1 MTAAQGN
8 PAVLMFGEV
17 NPDIVVT
24 AVPDLTFGQR
34 EDLTGRTTMTVGSSV
49 AISACGLARLGTPT
63 GLVGVIGD
71 DAFGAFMLQRLRER
85 RVLVD
90 RVRTVAG
97 GRTGSSVILVRRGDN
112 NDRHILTDR
121 GVMGDLR
128 AGDLDLQQASGVR
141 HLHVGSWFLH
151 TGAVADLPGALAE
164 ARKRG
169 ISTSVDPN
177 DDPAREWDSHL
188 PEGLRHADFFFCNES
203 EAMGVARVLGGGE
216 PATAHA
222 AAERILSHMSP
233 GGVVILKCGHR
244 GAYALSA
251 RATLHVAAPT
261 VTVQDTVGAG
271 DTLAAAFLH
280 AHLQGQ
286 DIAAALRLAV
296 AAGSLSTRLPGGVDG
311 QPTDA
316 EARDLAATL
325 TATTVPAGTAPA
337 AAVNPPVDPNEEM
350 RTRP

>member
-1 MTAAQGN
+1 MTAL
-8 PAVLMFGEV
+8 PEHPTVLMFGEV

-49 AISACGLARLGTPT
+49 AITACGLARLGTPT

-85 RVLVD
+85 QVLVD

-97 GRTGSSVILVRRGDN
+97 GRTGSSVILVRREDN

-121 GVMGDLR
+121 GVMGELR
-128 AGDLDLQQASGVR
+128 AGDLDLRQASGVR

-151 TGAVADLPGALAE
+151 TGAVADLPAALAA

-169 ISTSVDPN
+169 ITISIDPN

-188 PEGLRHADFFFCNES
+188 RKGCGTQTSSSATSPRHWASHES
-203 EAMGVARVLGGGE
+203 WAAVNRPPPMRLPSGSFP
-216 PATAHA
+216 PA
-222 AAERILSHMSP
+222 S

-251 RATLHVAAPT
+251 QATLHVAAPT
-261 VTVQDTVGAG
+261 VTVSRHGRGRRHPRGRVPPCTPAG
-271 DTLAAAFLH
+271 PGHRRSAAARRRRRQPLH
-280 AHLQGQ
+280 
-286 DIAAALRLAV
+286 
-296 AAGSLSTRLPGGVDG
+296 P
-311 QPTDA
+311 
-316 EARDLAATL
+316 
-325 TATTVPAGTAPA
+325 PAGRRRRPA
-337 AAVNPPVDPNEEM
+337 HGRRGE
-350 RTRP
+350 RTWRQP